1 MHEIKIKING
11 DGTVDTGSKTRLRIG
26 VESEV
31 NRVKFIFDVDS
42 TIEGTYHYIKFLRDD
57 ISYIYRVHNKEIV
70 INKSILVKSGIWL
83 FSFISTDAVIVNKQL
98 TGSYGFISEPTE
110 AVVLDGILT
119 VGRRTEE
126 SEALDIIY
134 GMNFSEL
141 RIPDSVPSIGD
152 YFMYESRKTFTLHIG
167 AGVKSIGG
175 YTFYKAVIPTLTFS
189 LESQL
194 QTLSDYA
201 FYNITFENEI
211 CIPASVETWG
221 KHCFQYATAPT
232 IMFEKNSK
240 LTALG
245 SYAFW
250 NLSTLEIYL
259 PDNLK
264 TFSGNTY
271 VIAHCNDLEYL
282 WIPNTI
288 TTAIP
293 ANAIM
298 SGNNIRTIELQSGF
312 NISANFS
319 NCTNL
324 TADSIEKMLYSLKNL
339 SGTTAKTLTLGATN
353 LAKLNDSQIAIA
365 TNKNWTLS

>member
-31 NRVKFIFDVDS
+31 NRVKFVFDVDS

-119 VGRRTEE
+119 IGGLTEE
-126 SEALDIIY
+126 ADVLDSLCS
-134 GMNFSEL
+134 MKFSEL
-141 RIPDSVPSIGD
+141 TLPASVSSIGD
-152 YFMYESRKTFTLHIG
+152 YFLYDSGKSFNVHIG
-167 AGVKSIGG
+167 DGVKSIGK
-175 YTFYKAVIPTLTFS
+175 YAFYHAIIPSLTFS
-189 LESQL
+189 EGSCLEELCEYSLYSIDFQEDIIFPN
-194 QTLSDYA
+194 TIKS
-201 FYNITFENEI
+201 
-211 CIPASVETWG
+211 WG
-221 KHCFQYATAPT
+221 KYVL
-232 IMFEKNSK
+232 SK
-240 LTALG
+240 SSGKKVSFKKGCNLETMG

-250 NLSTLEIYL
+250 LTKFTELEL
-259 PDNLK
+259 PDGLK
-264 TFSGNTY
+264 TLSGNTY
-271 VIAHCNDLEYL
+271 AIKDNTELTRI
-282 WIPNTI
+282 WIPKSI

-293 ANAIM
+293 ANAIF
-298 SGNNIRTIELQSGF
+298 GNGSLTNIELEDGF
-312 NISANFS
+312 NCSANFI
-319 NCTNL
+319 NCSYL
-324 TADSIEKMLYSLKNL
+324 TAECMEKMFYALKNL
-339 SGTTAKTLTLGATN
+339 SGTTAKTLTLGGDN